1 LRRVDAYS
9 PQRGLSAHDLEKVLD
24 VTRALAAPFDLMA
37 MLSTVT
43 AAARQV
49 LQAERASVWLHD
61 ASAGELVLEVATD
74 VRHVRIR
81 VGDGL
86 VGTCAREMRVIN
98 VPDCYADPRFD
109 ASVDKRTGYRTRCSL
124 TLPLIDH
131 KGELVGVM
139 QTLNRA
145 GGVFDE
151 ADEQLASALAAQCAV
166 ALQRVRMTD
175 ALLEGE
181 RMRGEL
187 ELARAVQM
195 SSLPSVMPTVAG
207 YDMYG
212 LSRPAAE
219 TGGDTFDLALLN
231 ESVLVVLGDAT
242 GHGIAP
248 ALSVTQM
255 HAMLRMALRLGA
267 DLEVAYVQLNNL
279 LGETLAEDRFITAFL
294 GALDPVGHALRYV
307 SAGQGP
313 ILHFHAATRDCTTH
327 KPTSFP
333 LGAMPL
339 AKSRPAPTLLFEPG
353 DILVLLSDGIYEY
366 ADADGEQFAEQRVI
380 EIVTSGSHL
389 RMDAL
394 AAMLLA
400 QLESFARGA
409 PQQDD
414 ITVVLVKREESE

>member
-74 VRHVRIR
+74 VRHVRVR

-175 ALLEGE
+175 
-181 RMRGEL
+181 
-187 ELARAVQM
+187 
-195 SSLPSVMPTVAG
+195 
-207 YDMYG
+207 
-212 LSRPAAE
+212 
-219 TGGDTFDLALLN
+219 
-231 ESVLVVLGDAT
+231 
-242 GHGIAP
+242 
-248 ALSVTQM
+248 
-255 HAMLRMALRLGA
+255 
-267 DLEVAYVQLNNL
+267 
-279 LGETLAEDRFITAFL
+279 
-294 GALDPVGHALRYV
+294 
-307 SAGQGP
+307 
-313 ILHFHAATRDCTTH
+313 
-327 KPTSFP
+327 
-333 LGAMPL
+333 
-339 AKSRPAPTLLFEPG
+339 TLL
-353 DILVLLSDGIYEY
+353 
-366 ADADGEQFAEQRVI
+366 
-380 EIVTSGSHL
+380 
-389 RMDAL
+389 
-394 AAMLLA
+394 
-400 QLESFARGA
+400 
-409 PQQDD
+409 
-414 ITVVLVKREESE
+414 